1 MRLWGGGDSLRRLRA
16 DQAMGPGGCWLGLPL
31 LLTAVAGVL
40 GTAPH
45 RARRGFTYPG
55 TLWCGAGNNAESY
68 EQLGELEETD
78 RCCRE
83 HDQCQQV
90 IHPFTIGYGH
100 HNLRWHTISHCDC
113 DARLKACLRQVND
126 AASRAV
132 GQAFFNVIQV
142 PCFELTYEEQC
153 VERYWYGWCKSYGP
167 RPRAVLQDPA
177 LYEFGAA
184 TLSGPSHVPP
194 PGSTTAPGPGLP
206 PRSWRVR
213 LPPAAQGARKGKKKE
228 KRTKKKDL
236 LLTPAPGWEPQ
247 LGREPEEGKSSVP
260 PAEEGA
266 APAWGRQDRG
276 SNNILQDE
284 PQVQETAGTPRETEV
299 KAMGQPKKGRRKGR
313 QGRKGPRKNA
323 APSRGQASAEG

>member
-1 MRLWGGGDSLRRLRA
+1 MSAR
-16 DQAMGPGGCWLGLPL
+16 GCWLGLPL
-31 LLTAVAGVL
+31 LLTAVAGGL
-40 GTAPH
+40 GAAPH
-45 RARRGFTYPG
+45 RAKRGFTYPG

-100 HNLRWHTISHCDC
+100 HNFRWHTISHCDC

-153 VERYWYGWCKSYGP
+153 VERYWCKSYGP

-177 LYEFGAA
+177 LYEFGGP
-184 TLSGPSHVPP
+184 TLRVPP
-194 PGSTTAPGPGLP
+194 PGSTTPPGRP
-206 PRSWRVR
+206 PRSRRVR
-213 LPPAAQGARKGKKKE
+213 LPTATQGGKGAWKGKKKE
-228 KRTKKKDL
+228 KRTKKKGL
-236 LLTPAPGWEPQ
+236 SLTPPGWEPR

-260 PAEEGA
+260 PGQEGA
-266 APAWGRQDRG
+266 APDWGAQDRG
-276 SNNILQDE
+276 SNDILQDE
-284 PQVQETAGTPRETEV
+284 LEAEGPAGPPRATEV
-299 KAMGQPKKGRRKGR
+299 KAMGRSKGRRKGR
-313 QGRKGPRKNA
+313 RGRNGPGKSV
-323 APSRGQASAEG
+323 APSTGPSLS

>member
-1 MRLWGGGDSLRRLRA
+1 MASGWAVGGQVAPGAVIALR
-16 DQAMGPGGCWLGLPL
+16 
-31 LLTAVAGVL
+31 
-40 GTAPH
+40 GTGY
-45 RARRGFTYPG
+45 RRRGFG
-55 TLWCGAGNNAESY
+55 GRGGGAWDLGALSS
-68 EQLGELEETD
+68 LPPPGELEETD

-100 HNLRWHTISHCDC
+100 HNLRWHPIPTRDR
-113 DARLKACLRQVND
+113 DARCKPGPQAAVLRTPPVWGPPGRP
-126 AASRAV
+126 A
-132 GQAFFNVIQV
+132 
-142 PCFELTYEEQC
+142 
-153 VERYWYGWCKSYGP
+153 P
-167 RPRAVLQDPA
+167 RP
-177 LYEFGAA
+177 
-184 TLSGPSHVPP
+184 
-194 PGSTTAPGPGLP
+194 APGAHAPARGP
-206 PRSWRVR
+206 AGRVR
-213 LPPAAQGARKGKKKE
+213 APTGQSGGQGKKKE